1 MLNVFDF
8 LSIFDIVF
16 FPENERKDAIA
27 TDNEVW
33 LSEERR
39 SGMAHCIK
47 RL

>member
-33 LSEERR
+33 LAEKRR